1 MQSGEDS
8 ILFHGSVTGQTIPA
22 PHLFAMTRLPQ
33 HTDGDTLFPDGSR
46 IFGRFDTSVQPPL
59 MAMVEIT
66 SRCNM
71 KCPICFAGSTVSGV
85 DVSMQE
91 VKGRIRNL
99 LEVAGPIP
107 LQISGGEPTQ
117 HPELPQII
125 RFCRD
130 SGFRNIELIT
140 NGIRICQE
148 PGYLDKLAGHGLGA
162 VYLQFDSL
170 EEHSLRTI
178 RGRDMRAV
186 RLAAVE
192 AIRRAGLCC
201 TLAVAVTPGINDG
214 ELGDIVQFGIDHI
227 DTVRAINFQAAARF
241 TGRYDL
247 ADRDEPFSLD
257 TLVDMI
263 ETQGSIPPG
272 GFLRDIGG
280 HPDCN
285 AMSLVYIVDG
295 QLKPLLNH
303 LSKESLDQFFGT
315 SRREKL
321 LDLFMGK
328 ERFARKYL
336 TDPKVWKLLL
346 EAFAIFGKPPS
357 LGSILKANHLLIFAK
372 GFMDKTKLAP
382 DRIDNCCYG
391 IAASGGVY
399 SFCAY
404 NNLYRNHQGPDRN

>member
-1 MQSGEDS
+1 M
-8 ILFHGSVTGQTIPA
+8 FHGRVTDPINRAQ
-22 PHLFAMTRLPQ
+22 HWFAMTRLPQ
-33 HTDGDTLFPDGSR
+33 NPDFSNTFPDGSS
-46 IFGRFDTSVQPPL
+46 ILGRFDTAIQPPL

-71 KCPICFAGSTVSGV
+71 KCPICFAGSTDSGV

-91 VKGRIRNL
+91 VKSRVRNL

-117 HPELPQII
+117 HPELPHII
-125 RFCRD
+125 KFCRD
-130 SGFRNIELIT
+130 SGFKNIELIT
-140 NGIRICQE
+140 NGIRVSRE
-148 PGYLDKLAGHGLGA
+148 PGYLDKLAENGLGA

-170 EEHSLRTI
+170 EENSLRTI

-192 AIRRAGLCC
+192 AVRRAGLCC

-241 TGRYDL
+241 TGRYEL
-247 ADRDEPFSLD
+247 ADQDEPFSLD
-257 TLVDMI
+257 TLVNLI

-280 HPDCN
+280 HRDCN
-285 AMSLVYIVDG
+285 AMSLVYIING
-295 QLKPLLNH
+295 RLRPLLNQ
-303 LSKESLDQFFGT
+303 LSKKSLDQFFGT
-315 SRREKL
+315 DRREKL

-336 TDPKVWKLLL
+336 TDPRAWKLLL
-346 EAFAIFGKPPS
+346 EAAAIFGRPPS

-372 GFMDKTKLAP
+372 GFMDKTKLDP
-382 DRIDNCCYG
+382 DRIERCCYG
-391 IAASGGVY
+391 IAATDGVY

-404 NNLYRNHQGPDRN
+404 NNLYRNHQAANRN